1 MNKKVSNF
9 VPSYDDLWG
18 FEARHSGNWIAKFDG
33 KLSFLNAI
41 NGYAPIT
48 NIDVKFFNALDE
60 SVSLPNGITLNT
72 IKGYERP
79 QSISAT
85 FFELDDIYIS
95 KAIRETI
102 KNLDAYTKNRVLAY
116 SDLENFASN
125 LYVYVYKKDGSGIAD
140 TLIYS
145 VIPKSGG
152 EYSNNQ
158 DAQLTTFS
166 VEFLVVGFNQA

>member
-1 MNKKVSNF
+1 MAF
-9 VPSYDDLWG
+9 VPSYNTLKG

-33 KLSFLNAI
+33 KLSSLNVI

-60 SVSLPNGITLNT
+60 SVNLPNGITLNT

-85 FFELDDIYIS
+85 FFEVDGIDVS
-95 KAIRETI
+95 KAVRNAI
-102 KNLDAYTKNRVLAY
+102 KDLDSYKKNRVLAY
-116 SDLENFASN
+116 SDLGNLASN

-166 VEFLVVGFNQA
+166 VEFLVVGFNEA